1 MTSPRRTKRHRRASI
16 DAPPSAS
23 AQTAEE
29 KTFARLKRALRKAER
44 RAGDGSAIGGTGA
57 TILKMLPPPLARLLD
72 KGRIGTE
79 EVRAA
84 DEIAVAFHAQ
94 AGALRIKPPSL
105 ERRDATYHGGEPVFV
120 IDAVARYKRWAA
132 HWSARAGRGG
142 DRTLEIV
149 IAAVIDE
156 RAFHVIEA
164 DLSIR
169 HGVAARAVISGLRDY
184 AARAGWT
191 DRRTAQAWL
200 EAAETAFP
208 LRRRMQVGE

>member
-1 MTSPRRTKRHRRASI
+1 MTSSRRTKRHRRVSI

-57 TILKMLPPPLARLLD
+57 TILKLLPPPLARLLD

-132 HWSARAGRGG
+132 HSTRSMTFRCARPTSRPPLARCGANTTRRWSRCLANGTPTRGSACWRGRPRRAPS
-142 DRTLEIV
+142 
-149 IAAVIDE
+149 AA
-156 RAFHVIEA
+156 
-164 DLSIR
+164 
-169 HGVAARAVISGLRDY
+169 
-184 AARAGWT
+184 W
-191 DRRTAQAWL
+191 
-200 EAAETAFP
+200 
-208 LRRRMQVGE
+208 